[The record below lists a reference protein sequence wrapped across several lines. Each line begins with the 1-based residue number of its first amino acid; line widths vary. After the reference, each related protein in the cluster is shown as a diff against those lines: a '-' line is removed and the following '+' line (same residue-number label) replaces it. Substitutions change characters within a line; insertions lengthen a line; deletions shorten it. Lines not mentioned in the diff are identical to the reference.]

1 MMKWMKKTST
11 ALLMMTM
18 AMSML
23 YGCTKSST
31 GCKVQ
36 DPSVEEAAIQAF
48 ITAKG
53 ITATKHSRGLY
64 YQITNAGSA
73 GRPQNSSVIY
83 CTYKGT
89 LLDGTVFDQQTNP
102 GFTGFQLSGLIEA
115 WKIAL
120 PLIGKGG
127 SIKMIVP
134 SALGYGCTGSGS
146 SIPPNTPLYF
156 ELTLVD
162 FFN

>member
-1 MMKWMKKTST
+1 MKFMKKISVV
-11 ALLMMTM
+11 LLMCVAVAATL
-18 AMSML
+18 A
-23 YGCTKSST
+23 GCTKSST
-31 GCKVQ
+31 GCQVQ
-36 DPSVEEAAIQAF
+36 DPSKEEAAIQAF
-48 ITAKG
+48 IAAKG
-53 ITATKHSRGLY
+53 ITATKSSRGLY
-64 YQITNAGSA
+64 YQIITPGSTS
-73 GRPQNSSVIY
+73 RPQNTSVIY

-102 GFTGFQLSGLIEA
+102 GLTGFQLSGLIEA
-115 WKIAL
+115 WKIGL

-127 SIKMIVP
+127 SIKMILP

-156 ELTLVD
+156 EMTLVD